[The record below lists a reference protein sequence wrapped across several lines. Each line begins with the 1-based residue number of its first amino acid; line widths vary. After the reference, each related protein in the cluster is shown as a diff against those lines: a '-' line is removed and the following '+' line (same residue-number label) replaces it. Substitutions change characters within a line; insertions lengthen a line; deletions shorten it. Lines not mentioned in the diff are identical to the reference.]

1 MNKTDKFG
9 FVSILVTIVMANIF
23 IGSNIKE
30 PIWIMQF
37 FMSIVSIIYIVIK
50 KVQKEKNVIIKSK
63 IDICVLVFMIS
74 TMIPLIAKTYVSLN
88 GTINFILKY
97 WSVYGIY
104 IIIVSFLQKRPGE
117 SLLSIP
123 IYKEYVRLVLNH
135 FIKFE
140 KQNSELLYVTP
151 H

>member
-50 KVQKEKNVIIKSK
+50 KVQKEKNVI
-63 IDICVLVFMIS
+63 
-74 TMIPLIAKTYVSLN
+74 
-88 GTINFILKY
+88 
-97 WSVYGIY
+97 
-104 IIIVSFLQKRPGE
+104 E
-117 SLLSIP
+117 
-123 IYKEYVRLVLNH
+123 
-135 FIKFE
+135 
-140 KQNSELLYVTP
+140 
-151 H
+151 

>member
-50 KVQKEKNVIIKSK
+50 K
-63 IDICVLVFMIS
+63 
-74 TMIPLIAKTYVSLN
+74 
-88 GTINFILKY
+88 
-97 WSVYGIY
+97 
-104 IIIVSFLQKRPGE
+104 
-117 SLLSIP
+117 
-123 IYKEYVRLVLNH
+123 YKKKKML
-135 FIKFE
+135 
-140 KQNSELLYVTP
+140 
-151 H
+151 